1 MSSVRRPRDGRGW
14 EARYRDGAGRQRSK
28 SFRTKRE
35 AERFLERVGTDLQRG
50 DWVDPGLQ
58 RVTFEDW
65 AKEWRRTI
73 VHLERNT
80 IAFYDSMLKVHV
92 LPVLG
97 RWPIGS
103 IDQAVV
109 RRFIAE
115 LVASGAGA
123 RLVHGALQTVR
134 HVATTAQGA
143 GALRANPCDGVKV
156 PRLPRR
162 EAVFLTPAQI
172 LDLAQAIRQPY
183 GMLITF
189 AAYSGLRAG
198 EIGGLRVG
206 RLNLLKGDV
215 DVLESLKDTAGSL
228 HFGATKNHLRRTVR
242 LPRFLADELGAY
254 LNGRPSQP
262 QDLVFTAPDGGPLR
276 HNLFYRRT
284 FKPAAAAA
292 GLPDELRFHDLRH
305 TCAALL
311 IAGGA
316 HPRAI
321 MERLGHSTITVTL
334 NTYGHL
340 FPTLDAALADGLDAT
355 YRESVASAART
366 PTTSTVVHHLAVDGT
381 QHG

>member
-1 MSSVRRPRDGRGW
+1 MTSVRRPRDGRGW
-14 EARYRDGAGRQRSK
+14 EARYRDAAGRQRSK
-28 SFRTKRE
+28 SFRTKRD
-35 AERFLERVGTDLQRG
+35 AERYLERVGTDLQRG

-58 RVTFEDW
+58 RVTFEEW
-65 AKEWRRTI
+65 AIEWRHTI

-80 IAFYDSMLKVHV
+80 IAFYDSMLNVHV
-92 LPVLG
+92 LPALG

-109 RRFIAE
+109 RRFVAE
-115 LVASGAGA
+115 MVAAGARA
-123 RLVHGALQTVR
+123 RLVHGALQAVR

-156 PRLPRR
+156 PRLPKR

-172 LDLAQAIRQPY
+172 LDLARAVREPY
-183 GMLITF
+183 GTLVTF
-189 AAYSGLRAG
+189 AAYTGLRAG

-206 RLNLLKGDV
+206 RVNLLKGEI
-215 DVLESLKDTAGSL
+215 DVLEALKDTAGSL
-228 HFGATKNHLRRTVR
+228 HFGPTKNHLRRTVR
-242 LPRFLADELGAY
+242 LPRFLSVELATY
-254 LNGRPSQP
+254 LNGRPCGP

-276 HNLFYRRT
+276 HNLFYRRI
-284 FKPAAAAA
+284 FKPAAASA

-311 IAGGA
+311 IAQGA

-340 FPTLDAALADGLDAT
+340 FPSLDAALSDGLDAA
-355 YRESVASAART
+355 YRLSLSSADNS
-366 PTTSTVVHHLAVDGT
+366 PPDQPVVRPITGSAP
-381 QHG
+381 